1 MSAAVV
7 MQDVSFGYEAR
18 SPIVQVKDLQI
29 EKGKRVF
36 LHGSSGSGKS
46 TLLGLIAGVLLPQQG
61 SCEVLGKELT
71 QLSLSARDRHRG
83 SEMGYIFQS
92 FNLIPYLTVKEN
104 IELPCRVHGKRRKRI
119 TAPTLDEE
127 VERIA
132 RRLDIHDFLDRGVT
146 RLSTGQ
152 QQRVA
157 IARAVIGSP
166 RLVIAD
172 EPTSALDT
180 DRQERFLQLL
190 LEVCD
195 EARATLIFVSHDT
208 SLMAHFDQR
217 ISLAEI
223 NHASTNQVSL

>member
-1 MSAAVV
+1 MSSAVAL
-7 MQDVSFGYEAR
+7 QDVSFGYETG
-18 SPIVQVKDLQI
+18 SPIVQVKELHI

-36 LHGSSGSGKS
+36 LHGSSGSGKT
-46 TLLGLIAGVLLPQQG
+46 TLLGLISGVLLPQRG

-71 QLSLSARDRHRG
+71 QLSLSPRDRHRG

-92 FNLIPYLTVKEN
+92 FNLIPYLSVKEN
-104 IELPCRVHGKRRKRI
+104 IELPCRVHAKRRKRI

-127 VERIA
+127 VARIA
-132 RRLDIHDFLDRGVT
+132 ERLDLHNYLGRGVT

-157 IARAVIGSP
+157 IARAVIGRP

-172 EPTSALDT
+172 EPTSSLDS
-180 DRQERFLQLL
+180 DRRESFLQLL

-195 EARATLIFVSHDT
+195 EARATLIFVSHDV
-208 SLMAHFDQR
+208 R
-217 ISLAEI
+217 
-223 NHASTNQVSL
+223 

>member
-1 MSAAVV
+1 MPSAVV
-7 MQDVSFGYEAR
+7 MQNVLFGYETG
-18 SPIVQVKDLQI
+18 SPIVRVKDLQI
-29 EKGKRVF
+29 EKGRRVF
-36 LHGSSGSGKS
+36 LHGSSGSGKT

-71 QLSLSARDRHRG
+71 HLSLSARDRHRG

-104 IELPCRVHGKRRKRI
+104 IELPCRIHTKRRKRI
-119 TAPTLDEE
+119 IAPTLEEE
-127 VERIA
+127 VRRIA
-132 RRLDIHDFLDRGVT
+132 ERLDIGQLLDRGVT

-172 EPTSALDT
+172 EPTSSLDT

-195 EARATLIFVSHDT
+195 EARATLIFVSHDR
-208 SLMAHFDQR
+208 SLMSHFDER
-217 ISLAEI
+217 IALSDI
-223 NHASTNQVSL
+223 NQVRA

>member
-1 MSAAVV
+1 MSFAVA

-18 SPIVQVKDLQI
+18 APIMKVKELQI

-36 LHGSSGSGKS
+36 LHGSSGSGKT
-46 TLLGLIAGVLLPQQG
+46 TLLGLIAGVLRPQQG

-71 QLSLSARDRHRG
+71 ELSLSARDLHRG

-92 FNLIPYLTVKEN
+92 FNLIPYLSVKEN
-104 IELPCRVHGKRRKRI
+104 IELPCRVHSKRRKRI

-127 VERIA
+127 VVRIA
-132 RRLDIHDFLDRGVT
+132 RHLDLHDLLDRSVT

-157 IARAVIGSP
+157 IARAMIGHP

-172 EPTSALDT
+172 EPTSSLDV
-180 DRQERFLQLL
+180 DRQERFLELL
-190 LEVCD
+190 LEICD
-195 EARATLIFVSHDT
+195 EAKTTLIFVSHDR
-208 SLMAHFDQR
+208 SLMSRFDER
-217 ISLAEI
+217 IALSDI
-223 NHASTNQVSL
+223 NQVRA

>member
-1 MSAAVV
+1 MSSAVV

-18 SPIVQVKDLQI
+18 VPIVQVKDLHI
-29 EKGKRVF
+29 EKGRRVF
-36 LHGSSGSGKS
+36 LHGSSGSGKT
-46 TLLGLIAGVLLPQQG
+46 TLLGLISGVLMPQRG
-61 SCEVLGKELT
+61 NCEVLGKELT

-92 FNLIPYLTVKEN
+92 FNLIPYLSVKEN
-104 IELPCRVHGKRRKRI
+104 IELPCRVHVKRRKRI
-119 TAPTLDEE
+119 TAPTLGEE
-127 VERIA
+127 VKRIA
-132 RRLDIHDFLDRGVT
+132 ERLDIHRFLHRGVT

-172 EPTSALDT
+172 EPTSSLDT
-180 DRQERFLQLL
+180 DRQERFLELL

-195 EARATLIFVSHDT
+195 ETRATLIFVSHDR
-208 SLMAHFDQR
+208 SLMSHFDER
-217 ISLAEI
+217 ISLSEI
-223 NHASTNQVSL
+223 NQVHV

>member
-1 MSAAVV
+1 
-7 MQDVSFGYEAR
+7 MQNVSFGYEAR
-18 SPIVQVKDLQI
+18 SPIVQIKDLHI

-36 LHGSSGSGKS
+36 LQGSSGSGKT
-46 TLLGLIAGVLLPQQG
+46 TLLGLISGVLLPQHG

-92 FNLIPYLTVKEN
+92 FNLIPYLSVKEN
-104 IELPCRVHGKRRKRI
+104 IELPCRVHAKRRMRI
-119 TAPTLDEE
+119 IAPTLDEE
-127 VERIA
+127 VVRIA
-132 RRLDIHDFLDRGVT
+132 ERLDIHQLLNRGVT

-157 IARAVIGSP
+157 IARAVIGTP

-195 EARATLIFVSHDT
+195 EARATLIFVSHDR
-208 SLMAHFDQR
+208 SLMSHFDQR
-217 ISLAEI
+217 IALSEI
-223 NHASTNQVSL
+223 NQVRS

>member
-1 MSAAVV
+1 MSFAVA

-18 SPIVQVKDLQI
+18 APIMQVKELQI

-36 LHGSSGSGKS
+36 LRGSSGSGKT
-46 TLLGLIAGVLLPQQG
+46 TLLGLIAGVLRPQQG

-71 QLSLSARDRHRG
+71 ELSLSARDLHRG

-92 FNLIPYLTVKEN
+92 FNLIPYLSVKEN
-104 IELPCRVHGKRRKRI
+104 IELPCRVHSKRRKRI

-127 VERIA
+127 VVRIA
-132 RRLDIHDFLDRGVT
+132 RHLDLHDLLDRSVT

-157 IARAVIGSP
+157 IARAMIGHP

-172 EPTSALDT
+172 EPTSSLDV
-180 DRQERFLQLL
+180 DRQERFLELL
-190 LEVCD
+190 LEICD
-195 EARATLIFVSHDT
+195 EAKTTLIFVSHDR
-208 SLMAHFDQR
+208 SLMSRFDER
-217 ISLAEI
+217 IALSDI
-223 NHASTNQVSL
+223 NQVRA